1 VAVRDSDVGIY
12 SGFISNSN
20 ACRRIVISE
29 FESMPSI
36 AQRSANEFTV
46 LCLLSRAALT
56 TEQKARIRRLD
67 FAAID
72 WTEVTRLAEY
82 HGVLSFV
89 ARNLVEYADGLP
101 SEIAPTL
108 RSAYKLNLRR
118 SLWFSA
124 ELAGIVRHFKG
135 RQIPVLPFKGPSL
148 EQSIYGEPGL
158 RTFSDLD
165 LLIPPAHYQAAKRS
179 LAELGYK
186 PSVEFKPSLERFW
199 LRNGYEQLFDSA
211 SGKNL
216 VELQWALSP
225 RFYSLD
231 LRIEDLMAR
240 AEKIVVGGC
249 EMRCLAPE
257 DSILALS
264 VHAAKHLWSRLI
276 WLVDIAES
284 LKTQRIEHEVV
295 AARAGALGVERMLA
309 VAYWLIKNLLDAKLP
324 EVAERMISR
333 DAKVEAL
340 GQKFAGR
347 LAREASYDFASTEYF
362 KLILKLRER
371 RSDRYRFLW
380 RLASTPGQSD
390 IDVVD
395 LPEPLFPLYRIVRI
409 GRIFRRRK

>member
-1 VAVRDSDVGIY
+1 
-12 SGFISNSN
+12 
-20 ACRRIVISE
+20 
-29 FESMPSI
+29 MPSL
-36 AQRSANEFTV
+36 AQRSENEFTV

-56 TEQKARIRRLD
+56 TEQKARIRRVD

-72 WTEVTRLAEY
+72 WTEVTRRAEY

-101 SEIAPTL
+101 SEIASTL

-124 ELAGIVRHFKG
+124 ELARIVRHFKD
-135 RQIPVLPFKGPSL
+135 RQIPALPFKGPSL

-158 RTFSDLD
+158 RSFSDLD
-165 LLIPPAHYQAAKRS
+165 LLISPAHYQAAKRS

-186 PSVEFKPSLERFW
+186 PSVEFKPSVERFW

-240 AEKIVVGGC
+240 TQKIVVGGC
-249 EMRCLAPE
+249 EMRCLSPE
-257 DSILALS
+257 DSVLALS

-284 LKTQRIEHEVV
+284 LKTQNIDHGVV
-295 AARAGALGVERMLA
+295 CARAKALGVARMVA
-309 VAYWLIKNLLDAKLP
+309 VTYWLVKNLLEVKLP
-324 EVAERMISR
+324 EFAERMIGR
-333 DAKVEAL
+333 DAHVEAL
-340 GQKFAGR
+340 GKRFADR
-347 LAREASYDFASTEYF
+347 LAREATYDFASTEYF
-362 KLILKLRER
+362 RLILKLRER

-390 IDVVD
+390 LDTLD
-395 LPEPLFPLYRIVRI
+395 LPEAFFPLYRIIRI
-409 GRIFRRRK
+409 GRLFRRRK

>member
-1 VAVRDSDVGIY
+1 ML
-12 SGFISNSN
+12 
-20 ACRRIVISE
+20 ACALASAQTQIARRRVVISE
-29 FESMPSI
+29 FESMPNICQPCKS
-36 AQRSANEFTV
+36 EFKL
-46 LCLLSRAALT
+46 LCLLSCTALT
-56 TEQKARIRRLD
+56 PEQKARIRHLD

-82 HGVLSFV
+82 HGVLSFI
-89 ARNLVEYADGLP
+89 ARNLVEYAEDGLRP
-101 SEIAPTL
+101 EIVRTL
-108 RSAYKLNLRR
+108 RSAYELNLRR

-124 ELAGIVRHFKG
+124 ELARIVSHFEG

-158 RTFSDLD
+158 RKFSDLD

-186 PSVEFKPSLERFW
+186 PSAEFKPSVERFW
-199 LRNGYEQLFDSA
+199 LRNGYEQLFDSV

-231 LRIEDLMAR
+231 LKIDDLIAR
-240 AEKIVVGGC
+240 AQKNIVGGC
-249 EMRCLAPE
+249 EMRCLSPE

-284 LKTQRIEHEVV
+284 LKNENIHHGVV
-295 AARAGALGVERMLA
+295 AARAKALGVERMMA
-309 VAYWLIKNLLDAKLP
+309 VTFWLVRKLLEVKLP
-324 EVAERMISR
+324 EASERMISR
-333 DAKVEAL
+333 DARVGTL
-340 GQKFAGR
+340 GKRFADR
-347 LAREASYDFASTEYF
+347 LAREATYDFASTEYF
-362 KLILKLRER
+362 RLILKLRER
-371 RSDRYRFLW
+371 RSDRYRVLW

-390 IDVVD
+390 IDTLD
-395 LPEPLFPLYRIVRI
+395 LPEALFPFYRIVRM
-409 GRIFRRRK
+409 GRLLRRRK

>member
-1 VAVRDSDVGIY
+1 
-12 SGFISNSN
+12 
-20 ACRRIVISE
+20 
-29 FESMPSI
+29 MPSL
-36 AQRSANEFTV
+36 AQRSENEFTV

-56 TEQKARIRRLD
+56 TEQKARIRRVD

-72 WTEVTRLAEY
+72 WTEVTRRAEY

-101 SEIAPTL
+101 SEIASTL
-108 RSAYKLNLRR
+108 RSAYKLNLPR

-124 ELAGIVRHFKG
+124 ELARIVRLFKD

-158 RTFSDLD
+158 RSFSDLD
-165 LLIPPAHYQAAKRS
+165 LLTSPANYHVAERS

-186 PSVEFKPSLERFW
+186 PSVEFKPSVERFW

-211 SGKNL
+211 SGNNL

-225 RFYSLD
+225 RFYSLN

-240 AEKIVVGGC
+240 AQKIVVGGC
-249 EMRCLAPE
+249 EMRCLSPE
-257 DSILALS
+257 DSVLALS

-284 LKTQRIEHEVV
+284 LKTQNIDHGVV
-295 AARAGALGVERMLA
+295 CARAKALGVARMVA
-309 VAYWLIKNLLDAKLP
+309 VTYWLVKNLLEVKLP
-324 EVAERMISR
+324 EFAERMIAG
-333 DAKVEAL
+333 DAHVEAL
-340 GQKFAGR
+340 GKRFAER
-347 LAREASYDFASTEYF
+347 LAREATYDFASTEYF
-362 KLILKLRER
+362 RLILKLRER

-380 RLASTPGQSD
+380 RLVSTPGQSD
-390 IDVVD
+390 LDTLD
-395 LPEPLFPLYRIVRI
+395 LPEAFFPLYRIIRI
-409 GRIFRRRK
+409 GRLFRRRK